1 MTGRYQTGQ
10 QTLTLGFVPLLDAA
24 PLILAKELG
33 LFAAQGLKVSLQREA
48 SWASIRDKVAFGV
61 LDGAQMIAPL
71 PLASSL
77 GLGATAVPMTTAL
90 VLSSGGNAITLSN
103 RLLQQLDLDS
113 AKLPCPLASGK
124 ALQQYLQQVPQRQQP
139 LRLATV
145 SPYSCHHYQLHYW
158 LSTAGISARQ
168 VDVIGVAP
176 AAMAAQLADGAI
188 DGFCVGEPWSSLAQ
202 LSGHGAI
209 VTSCDQLWHNWQEKV
224 FAVSQQFAN
233 SRPQCYLALLTA
245 LLQACHWLHDIQSN
259 SDKTAQLWH
268 WLAQSQ
274 YLALADSDLNHAS
287 LFNPAVPQ
295 AFFGAALNM
304 PWRSQGAFILQQMRH
319 LQQWQGPLDH
329 PLLNQVYRPDLYRQV
344 AASLGFNAPAEDWRL
359 EGNAG
364 VNDAGSRFVDGQ
376 LFGVS
381 KPLAA
386 VQQ

>member
-1 MTGRYQTGQ
+1 MTRLYQTGQ

-24 PLILAKELG
+24 PLIVAQELG

-77 GLGATAVPMTTAL
+77 GLGAAAVPMTTAL
-90 VLSSGGNAITLSN
+90 VLSSGGNAITLSS
-103 RLLQQLDLDS
+103 RLLQQLDLDP

-124 ALQQYLQQVPQRQQP
+124 ALQHYLLQQSQQKRSQPP

-168 VDVIGVAP
+168 VEVIGVAP
-176 AAMAAQLADGAI
+176 AAMTAQLASGAI

-202 LSGHGAI
+202 LSGHGSI

-224 FAVSQQFAN
+224 FAVSQQFAD
-233 SRPQCYLALLTA
+233 SKPQCYLALLTA
-245 LLQACHWLHDIQSN
+245 LLQASHWLSDIQSN

-268 WLAQSQ
+268 WLAQPQ
-274 YLALADSDLNHAS
+274 YLALADSGLNS
-287 LFNPAVPQ
+287 TNLFNLAVAQ
-295 AFFGAALNM
+295 AFFGPALNM
-304 PWRSQGAFILQQMRH
+304 PWRSQGAFILQQMRN
-319 LQQWQGPLDH
+319 LQQWQGPLNQ
-329 PLLNQVYRPDLYRQV
+329 PLLQQVYRPDLYRQV

-359 EGNAG
+359 EGSAG
-364 VNDAGSRFVDGQ
+364 INGEGSRFIDGL
-376 LFGVS
+376 LFGM
-381 KPLAA
+381 
-386 VQQ
+386 QQ

>member
-24 PLILAKELG
+24 PLIVAKELG

-103 RLLQQLDLDS
+103 RLLQQLDLDP

-233 SRPQCYLALLTA
+233 SQPQCYLALLTA

-274 YLALADSDLNHAS
+274 YLALANSGLNHDS

-304 PWRSQGAFILQQMRH
+304 PWRSQGAFILQQMRN
-319 LQQWQGPLDH
+319 LQQWQGPLNQ
-329 PLLNQVYRPDLYRQV
+329 PLLQQVYRPDLYRQV
-344 AASLGFNAPAEDWRL
+344 AANLGFSAPAADWRL
-359 EGNAG
+359 EGDAG
-364 VNDAGSRFVDGQ
+364 PDGHGSRFIDGM
-376 LFGVS
+376 LFG
-381 KPLAA
+381 L
-386 VQQ
+386 QQ

>member
-1 MTGRYQTGQ
+1 MTGRYQAEPHS
-10 QTLTLGFVPLLDAA
+10 LTLGFVPLLDAA
-24 PLILAKELG
+24 PLIVAKELG
-33 LFAAQGLKVSLQREA
+33 LFAAQGLNVSLQREA

-90 VLSSGGNAITLSN
+90 VLSSGGNAITLST
-103 RLLQQLDLDS
+103 RLLQQLDLDP

-124 ALQQYLQQVPQRQQP
+124 ALQQYLLQQLQRQSAQQP

-158 LSTAGISARQ
+158 LSSAGISARQ
-168 VDVIGVAP
+168 VEVIGVAP
-176 AAMAAQLADGAI
+176 SAMTAQLASGAI

-202 LSGHGAI
+202 LSGHGTI

-224 FAVSQQFAN
+224 FAVSTQFAD
-233 SRPQCYLALLTA
+233 SQPQCYLALLTA

-274 YLALADSDLNHAS
+274 YLALADSGLNHDS

-304 PWRSQGAFILQQMRH
+304 PWRSQGAFILQQMRN
-319 LQQWQGPLDH
+319 LQQWQGPLNQ
-329 PLLNQVYRPDLYRQV
+329 PLLAQVYRPDLYRQV
-344 AASLGFNAPAEDWRL
+344 AASLGFSAPATDWRL
-359 EGNAG
+359 EGDAG
-364 VNDAGSRFVDGQ
+364 INGDGSRFIDGL
-376 LFGVS
+376 LFG
-381 KPLAA
+381 L
-386 VQQ
+386 QQ